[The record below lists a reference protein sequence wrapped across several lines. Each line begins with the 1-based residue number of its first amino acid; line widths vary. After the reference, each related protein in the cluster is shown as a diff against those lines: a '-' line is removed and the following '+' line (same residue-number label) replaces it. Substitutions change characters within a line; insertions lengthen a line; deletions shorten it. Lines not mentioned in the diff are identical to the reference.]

1 MATTVS
7 LYTYVY
13 PDELKQ
19 YGVTKSTVY
28 VGSYTPPK
36 PGATILYGVGLIA
49 SIPDEATLATREDG
63 AALYSPG
70 VETYVYGN
78 NVGDFPAIVQYRVKP
93 SALIVWGRP
102 MRGLHILD
110 KQFYGC

>member
-36 PGATILYGVGLIA
+36 TGSTILYGVGLIA
-49 SIPDEATLATREDG
+49 SIPDEATLAAREDG

-70 VETYVYGN
+70 VETYVHGN
-78 NVGDFPAIVQYRVKP
+78 NIGDFPAIVQYRVKP
-93 SALIVWGRP
+93 STLLVWGHP

-110 KQFYGC
+110 KQFYGY